1 MAQQLVNAIAL
12 GSVYTL
18 FALGLSLSWGILNV
32 LNLAHGAIFMFGA
45 MAAYLITDGGGDL
58 PLVVVLILAALVC
71 AVLAALLELF
81 AFGPIR
87 RRSRDEHDVELRT
100 LIGSIAAASIL
111 IAIGD
116 RITENETV
124 SLPRS
129 LLEVTRNEVAGLNIT
144 NIQVILLVVS
154 LVLSGALIWFIR
166 STRHGRALR
175 AVAFDRQTS
184 GLLGVSS
191 QRLGVQAIALS
202 GALAGVAGVLLT
214 IYLGAADARM
224 GEPLLLKAFVVII
237 LAGVGSLGGAVFFAF
252 ALAIVETL
260 VQYYL
265 SADLRDA
272 VAFGLIIV
280 MLLIRPQGLLARGAV
295 QRA

>member
-18 FALGLSLSWGILNV
+18 FSLGLSLSWGILNI

-45 MAAYLITDGGGDL
+45 MAAYTVTDGGGDL
-58 PLVVVLILAALVC
+58 PLVVVLVIAAAVC
-71 AVLAALLELF
+71 AGLAALLELL

-87 RRSRDEHDVELRT
+87 RRSRDEHDIEMRT
-100 LIGSIAAASIL
+100 LIASIAATSIL
-111 IAIGD
+111 VAIGEM
-116 RITENETV
+116 ITEHESV
-124 SLPRS
+124 GLSRDVF
-129 LLEVTRNEVAGLNIT
+129 EVKRFEFIGLNIT
-144 NIQVILLVVS
+144 NIQVILLVIS
-154 LVLSGALIWFIR
+154 LALSAALVWFIR

-175 AVAFDRQTS
+175 AVAFDRKTA

-191 QRLGVQAIALS
+191 GRLGMQAIALS
-202 GALAGVAGVLLT
+202 GALAGIAGVLLM
-214 IYLGAADARM
+214 IYIGAADARF
-224 GEPLLLKAFVVII
+224 GESLLLKAFVVII
-237 LAGVGSLGGAVFFAF
+237 LAGVGSLEGAVLFAF
-252 ALAIVETL
+252 ALAIIETM

-272 VAFGLIIV
+272 VSFALIIV
-280 MLLIRPQGLLARGAV
+280 VLLFRPQGLLTRGAV

>member
-18 FALGLSLSWGILNV
+18 FSLGLSLSWGILNI

-45 MAAYLITDGGGDL
+45 MAAYKVTDGAGDL
-58 PLVVVLILAALVC
+58 PLVVVLVIAALVC
-71 AVLAALLELF
+71 GGLAALLELL

-87 RRSRDEHDVELRT
+87 RRSRDEHDVEMRT
-100 LIGSIAAASIL
+100 LIASIAATSIL
-111 IAIGD
+111 VAIGEMITNHESVGLSRGVYEVD
-116 RITENETV
+116 RFDFV
-124 SLPRS
+124 
-129 LLEVTRNEVAGLNIT
+129 GLNIT
-144 NIQVILLVVS
+144 NIQVVLLVIS
-154 LVLSGALIWFIR
+154 LVLSAALIWFVR

-184 GLLGVSS
+184 GLLGVSAG
-191 QRLGVQAIALS
+191 RLGTQAIALS
-202 GALAGVAGVLLT
+202 GALAGVAGVLLM
-214 IYLGAADARM
+214 IYIGAADARF
-224 GEPLLLKAFVVII
+224 GESLLLKAFVVII
-237 LAGVGSLGGAVFFAF
+237 LAGVGSLEGAVLFAF
-252 ALAIVETL
+252 ALAIVETM

-272 VAFGLIIV
+272 VAFGLIIIV
-280 MLLIRPQGLLARGAV
+280 LLFRPQGLLARGAV